1 MKIKCSDWSL
11 VKQNGRKG
19 DRRRGCRGIGKKA
32 AFLECSL
39 ETLKKAPSIGHAGFF
54 CAGPCNKCECCN
66 FSNLLVAGEMVAAK
80 RLPTV
85 NT

>member
-1 MKIKCSDWSL
+1 MKIKRSDWSL

-39 ETLKKAPSIGHAGFF
+39 GGDFFFWNCGAG
-54 CAGPCNKCECCN
+54 
-66 FSNLLVAGEMVAAK
+66 SRK
-80 RLPTV
+80 RWNNGNYCTYV
-85 NT
+85 IE